1 MSVDAAFASA
11 GKKEGLEAWRIEN
24 LQPVPLP
31 ASEHGKLHNGD
42 SYIFLK
48 TAQRK
53 RCVPA
58 RLASR
63 TDCTGD

>member
-1 MSVDAAFASA
+1 MSVDAAFVSA

-48 TAQRK
+48 TTQGK
-53 RCVPA
+53 R
-58 RLASR
+58 
-63 TDCTGD
+63 